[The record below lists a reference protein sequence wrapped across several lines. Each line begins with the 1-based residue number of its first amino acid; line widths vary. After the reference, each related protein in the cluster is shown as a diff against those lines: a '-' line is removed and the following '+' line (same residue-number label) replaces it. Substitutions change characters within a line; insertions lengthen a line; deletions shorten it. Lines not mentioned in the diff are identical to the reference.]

1 MSNDDVLPPADEL
14 SAPAATRSRWPLAV
28 AAATGLVTLSGL
40 VVAGV
45 AHADR
50 DRGWDRPGRHMWG
63 IGSLLMMVMLVAA
76 AVAITALLLGRRT
89 PAAAGHVPPGP
100 PFPPAPPAPPSPT
113 ATAEAI
119 LAERLARGEISPDD
133 YRAASAALRGDP
145 GPPLPA

>member
-1 MSNDDVLPPADEL
+1 MTHDDVLPPADHTPDAL
-14 SAPAATRSRWPLAV
+14 PRRARWPLAV
-28 AAATGLVTLSGL
+28 AAATGLVTVSGL

-63 IGSLLMMVMLVAA
+63 IGSLLLMVMLIAA

-89 PAAAGHVPPGP
+89 PAGAGPAV
-100 PFPPAPPAPPSPT
+100 PAPPAPPVPPPSPT
-113 ATAEAI
+113 GTAEAI

-133 YRAASAALRGDP
+133 YRAAAAALRGDP
-145 GPPLPA
+145 GTPTA